1 MVDRKGEMDDEEI
14 ERLLAEKQGQ
24 AEEVLLEDE
33 EDKDEE
39 EEEEWKREEEELER
53 KAKEDKSATA
63 VVEEAAFNPYAGE
76 GAVVERT
83 DSGKLRP
90 CKIR

>member
-1 MVDRKGEMDDEEI
+1 MDDEEI

-53 KAKEDKSATA
+53 KAKDKSATA